1 MTYSTPSAWHPLQ
14 VVVFQVTGYVHGC
27 CKPVAGLSCF
37 AGLAAYLYCPTVAL
51 RLTSD
56 QQPHQSQLAAEL
68 KGLSVQLSSSGQ
80 GVLEVQQVQ
89 LLLNKAAA
97 TSDHQGSSNS
107 TAHTAEHPPGADGAT
122 NNFVAVL
129 QVPSTDDMR
138 ASGIP
143 VTGACTAPAQQQQQQ
158 QQQVGAVCTPPSVA
172 STPRPSQLGNIY
184 GSSLI
189 NTYLSQL
196 QASVGCLGLGY
207 VDVSES
213 DPPQW
218 TSPVAAMGGAGHEA
232 YEAWWVGPLLSGNFA
247 GQGGSVA
254 EQCCLGH
261 VAAGIDSTTYN
272 GADVT
277 EWLLILLCRLNL
289 DQFFFS

>member
-1 MTYSTPSAWHPLQ
+1 MRRPLRYLGAPMTYSTPFAWHPLQ

-122 NNFVAVL
+122 NHFVAVL
-129 QVPSTDDMR
+129 QVPSTDDMW
-138 ASGIP
+138 ASCIP
-143 VTGACTAPAQQQQQQ
+143 VTGAGIAPAQQQQQQ
-158 QQQVGAVCTPPSVA
+158 QQAGAVCTPPSVA

-218 TSPVAAMGGAGHEA
+218 TPL
-232 YEAWWVGPLLSGNFA
+232 WQPWVGQVMRP
-247 GQGGSVA
+247 GGWGL
-254 EQCCLGH
+254 CCVGP
-261 VAAGIDSTTYN
+261 VQA
-272 GADVT
+272 
-277 EWLLILLCRLNL
+277 R
-289 DQFFFS
+289 